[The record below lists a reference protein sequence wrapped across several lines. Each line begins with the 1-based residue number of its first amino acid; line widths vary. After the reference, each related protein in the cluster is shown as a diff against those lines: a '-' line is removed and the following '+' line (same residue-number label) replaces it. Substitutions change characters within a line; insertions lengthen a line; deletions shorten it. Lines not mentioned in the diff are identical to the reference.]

1 MQGQA
6 ITPQRQELPLAPAG
20 GGNLEHSVL
29 TPGDVRKIIL
39 KRKWVILVCLLLG
52 ILVASYFAFLSV
64 PLYEAVA
71 QIDIDL
77 GRSTNIGIDDL
88 IEQKLGGE
96 DASSERLQT
105 EVEIMRSKTVALDV
119 INTLD
124 LYHKPPFSS
133 IFKDSPYTGH
143 LSPGQRAALLGTFT
157 GNLKIMIIP
166 GTNLVEVRFRNPD
179 AKLATAITNAI
190 LDAYMERDLRARY
203 EGTNRVSNWLAG
215 QLNTLKKQ
223 VENSQQ
229 EVAKYQRQNNL
240 VGMNAE
246 GDKIGRAHV

>member
-20 GGNLEHSVL
+20 GGGNLEHSVL
-29 TPGDVRKIIL
+29 TPGDVRKILI
-39 KRKWVILVCLLLG
+39 KRKWIILVCLLLG

-77 GRSTNIGIDDL
+77 GRSTNIGINDL

-105 EVEIMRSKTVALDV
+105 EVAIMRSNTVALDV

-124 LYHKPPFSS
+124 LYHKAPFNA
-133 IFKDSPYTGH
+133 IFKQSPYNGH
-143 LSPGQRAALLGTFT
+143 LTPAQRAGLLGNFS
-157 GNLKIMIIP
+157 GYLKILVVP
-166 GTNLVEVRFRNPD
+166 GTNMVEVRYQNPNP
-179 AKLATAITNAI
+179 KVATAIANAI
-190 LDAYMERDLRARY
+190 LD
-203 EGTNRVSNWLAG
+203 
-215 QLNTLKKQ
+215 
-223 VENSQQ
+223 
-229 EVAKYQRQNNL
+229 
-240 VGMNAE
+240 
-246 GDKIGRAHV
+246 